1 MGKEP
6 EQPAPKDRTSNRGE
20 GLTPELTGRVC
31 LERAALAL
39 PATRRWLTPRG
50 ERELGRGPQERTR
63 CPRPTGAQQSHQE
76 DPEAGVTSRGSPHP
90 ERAGQSL
97 DPGDRASQRAR
108 NRYSRVRAETQW
120 ATERTVVT
128 PAGGRPGPRAV
139 QALEVRDL
147 SSPRPGELVTTEA
160 ETWAETPSSGAGVF
174 TPGELTPPPPPDPF
188 PKE

>member
-90 ERAGQSL
+90 ER
-97 DPGDRASQRAR
+97 QRAGG
-108 NRYSRVRAETQW
+108 NQ
-120 ATERTVVT
+120 T
-128 PAGGRPGPRAV
+128 PSPPPRDEFQSALRPGRGGGDGLGRCPGS
-139 QALEVRDL
+139 ALGV
-147 SSPRPGELVTTEA
+147 
-160 ETWAETPSSGAGVF
+160 PSSLF
-174 TPGELTPPPPPDPF
+174 SHPSPPPPPKLGPL
-188 PKE
+188 ESALVTLGNVTC